1 MFLLNCCTSIDESSS
16 HFIEQDNDEDDYN
29 RDFNNT
35 IDPTYDPAYDEI
47 QKYFDRRTINIL
59 RQTLYHLCSDAISKK
74 ERQRLS
80 KKYNHNVQLLSP
92 NISKILTGGT
102 FGNAKD
108 SVEKMIDFENKLKEH
123 NGVFLQKLPHT

>member
-1 MFLLNCCTSIDESSS
+1 MFLLNCCTSIDESSNV
-16 HFIEQDNDEDDYN
+16 IGQDTNEDYN

-35 IDPTYDPAYDEI
+35 IDPTYDEI
-47 QKYFDRRTINIL
+47 QKYFDKRTINIL
-59 RQTLYHLCSDAISKK
+59 RKTLYHLCSDAISKK

-80 KKYNHNVQLLSP
+80 KKYNHHVQLLSP
-92 NISKILTGGT
+92 NISKVLIGGT
-102 FGNAKD
+102 FENAKD